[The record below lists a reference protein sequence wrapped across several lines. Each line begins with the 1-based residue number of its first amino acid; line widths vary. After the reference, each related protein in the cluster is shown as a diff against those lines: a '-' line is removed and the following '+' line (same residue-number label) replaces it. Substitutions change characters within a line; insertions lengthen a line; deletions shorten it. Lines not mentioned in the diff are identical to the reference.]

1 MIRQADEGLLQETIA
16 GKHPRPHES
25 VMFKLL
31 TRKDLWVSVAFSL
44 IVWRG
49 LPLVGGSERFSMAFA
64 ALFLLLTVLT
74 LALAEADNDSIEEP
88 GATDEQDSD
97 EEGETLYSVLSS
109 QRETQRQIQEE
120 LSSLRKEVQT
130 FKGISV
136 AAPQEGS
143 AAEVPA
149 KLGELSGAL
158 SEAMK
163 QISSR
168 DTQIDLLTKNVNQS
182 NIQRNLVRLAQSL
195 EVARALQNRVSS
207 GKSDPKESFD
217 FVVDDL
223 DSALK
228 DQGVESME
236 VAVGTKVADLAAGS
250 FAAISVVDAPED
262 ALRGTIKEVRS
273 RCYFISEEGKKPRFI
288 APAKVI
294 LYRA

>member
-1 MIRQADEGLLQETIA
+1 
-16 GKHPRPHES
+16 
-25 VMFKLL
+25 MFKLL

-74 LALAEADNDSIEEP
+74 LALAEADNESAEEP
-88 GATDEQDSD
+88 STTDEQDSD
-97 EEGETLYSVLSS
+97 EEGETLYSVLST

-120 LSSLRKEVQT
+120 LSSLRKEVQS

-136 AAPQEGS
+136 AAPQESS

-168 DTQIDLLTKNVNQS
+168 DTQIDLLTKSVNQS
-182 NIQRNLVRLAQSL
+182 NIQRNLVRLTQTLEFSL
-195 EVARALQNRVSS
+195 SLHKRIIAGQ
-207 GKSDPKESFD
+207 SDPAESMQFI
-217 FVVDDL
+217 VDDL
-223 DSALK
+223 ESALAAN
-228 DQGVESME
+228 GVEHM
-236 VAVGTKVADLAAGS
+236 VIMPGTKIPELKAGS
-250 FAAISVVDAPED
+250 FIPVTVIEAPSPE
-262 ALRGTIKEVRS
+262 LKGTVKEVRT
-273 RCYFISEEGKKPRFI
+273 RAYFINEENRPRFI
-288 APAKVI
+288 SPAKVV
-294 LYRA
+294 LYKA

>member
-1 MIRQADEGLLQETIA
+1 ML
-16 GKHPRPHES
+16 
-25 VMFKLL
+25 KLL

-74 LALAEADNDSIEEP
+74 LALAEADDESAEEP
-88 GATDEQDSD
+88 STTDEQDSD
-97 EEGETLYSVLSS
+97 EEGETLYSILSS

-120 LSSLRKEVQT
+120 LSALRKEVQS

-136 AAPQEGS
+136 AAPQENS
-143 AAEVPA
+143 AVEVPA

-294 LYRA
+294 LYRV

>member
-1 MIRQADEGLLQETIA
+1 ML
-16 GKHPRPHES
+16 
-25 VMFKLL
+25 KLL
-31 TRKDLWVSVAFSL
+31 TRKDLWVSVVFSAA
-44 IVWRG
+44 VWFG
-49 LPLVGGSERFSMAFA
+49 LPLVGASARFSQAFA
-64 ALFLLLTVLT
+64 GLFLLMSILT
-74 LALAEADNDSIEEP
+74 LAMAEADESGEEAACEDP
-88 GATDEQDSD
+88 ESD

-120 LSSLRKEVQT
+120 LAALRKDI
-130 FKGISV
+130 KSIKANPGKP
-136 AAPQEGS
+136 AADIALTDSAP

-163 QISSR
+163 QITSR
-168 DTQIDLLTKNVNQS
+168 DSQIDLLTKNVNQA
-182 NIQRNLVRLAQSL
+182 NIQRNLVRLSQSL
-195 EVARALQNRVSS
+195 EVARALQVRVAS

-223 DSALK
+223 DSALS

-236 VAVGTKVADLAAGS
+236 IAIGTKVADLAAGS
-250 FAAISVVDAPED
+250 FAAISVVDAPDD
-262 ALRGTIKEVRS
+262 ALRGTVKEVRS
-273 RCYFISEEGKKPRFI
+273 RCYFIPEEGKKPRFI

>member
-1 MIRQADEGLLQETIA
+1 ML
-16 GKHPRPHES
+16 
-25 VMFKLL
+25 KLL
-31 TRKDLWVSVAFSL
+31 TRKDLWVSVVFSAA
-44 IVWRG
+44 VWFG
-49 LPLVGGSERFSMAFA
+49 LPLVGASARFSQAFA
-64 ALFLLLTVLT
+64 GLFLLMSILT
-74 LALAEADNDSIEEP
+74 LAMAEADESGEEAACEDP
-88 GATDEQDSD
+88 ESD

-120 LSSLRKEVQT
+120 LAALRKDI
-130 FKGISV
+130 KSIKANPGKP
-136 AAPQEGS
+136 AADIALTDSAP

-163 QISSR
+163 QITSR
-168 DTQIDLLTKNVNQS
+168 DSQIDLLTKNVNQA
-182 NIQRNLVRLAQSL
+182 NIQRNLVRLSQSL
-195 EVARALQNRVSS
+195 EVARALQVRVAS

-223 DSALK
+223 DSALS

-262 ALRGTIKEVRS
+262 ALRGTVKEVRS
-273 RCYFISEEGKKPRFI
+273 RCYFISEDGKKPRFI

>member
-1 MIRQADEGLLQETIA
+1 ML
-16 GKHPRPHES
+16 
-25 VMFKLL
+25 KLL
-31 TRKDLWVSVAFSL
+31 TRKDLWVSVVFSAA
-44 IVWRG
+44 VWFG
-49 LPLVGGSERFSMAFA
+49 LPLVGASARFSQAFA
-64 ALFLLLTVLT
+64 GLFLLMSILT
-74 LALAEADNDSIEEP
+74 LAMAEADESGEEAACEDP
-88 GATDEQDSD
+88 ESD

-120 LSSLRKEVQT
+120 LAALRKDI
-130 FKGISV
+130 KSIKANPGKP
-136 AAPQEGS
+136 AADIALTDSAP

-163 QISSR
+163 QITSR
-168 DTQIDLLTKNVNQS
+168 DSQIDLLTKNVNQA
-182 NIQRNLVRLAQSL
+182 NIQRNLVRLSQSL
-195 EVARALQNRVSS
+195 EVARALQVRVAS

-223 DSALK
+223 DSALS

-250 FAAISVVDAPED
+250 FATISVVDAPED
-262 ALRGTIKEVRS
+262 ALRGTVKEVRS
-273 RCYFISEEGKKPRFI
+273 RCYFISEDGKKPRFI